1 MTRFHYRQPGLADLQ
16 REICTFGN
24 LSFKQL
30 HSVVFGRNCKPAAV
44 VVRYGPAFAAH
55 ASGGRMSDAPQ
66 FGCIRVRLRACGRKH
81 SAVGA
86 LHVSAFVQRCSK
98 IIPCSIAQLD
108 TAGCGWDLT
117 LSEICYVALK
127 LKARSVL
134 RS

>member
-1 MTRFHYRQPGLADLQ
+1 MTRFHDRQPGLADLQ

-30 HSVVFGRNCKPAAV
+30 HSVVFGRNRKPAAV

-55 ASGGRMSDAPQ
+55 ASGGRMSDAPH
-66 FGCIRVRLRACGRKH
+66 FGCIRVRVRAFGRKH
-81 SAVGA
+81 SPVGA
-86 LHVSAFVQRCSK
+86 LHVSAFVQLCSK
-98 IIPCSIAQLD
+98 IIPCSID

-117 LSEICYVALK
+117 LREICYIDLK
-127 LKARSVL
+127 LKARCVL

>member
-1 MTRFHYRQPGLADLQ
+1 MTRFHDRQPGLADLQ

-66 FGCIRVRLRACGRKH
+66 FGCIRVRVRACGRKH
-81 SAVGA
+81 
-86 LHVSAFVQRCSK
+86 
-98 IIPCSIAQLD
+98 
-108 TAGCGWDLT
+108 
-117 LSEICYVALK
+117 
-127 LKARSVL
+127 
-134 RS
+134 